1 MGGDPLKHP
10 EELIRRVYSYV
21 AYRIG
26 DGPEAEDV
34 TSSTFER
41 ALRYRSSFDPAKGS
55 AQAWVLG
62 IARTCIA
69 DHFKGGHAAGAE
81 VHDVQAP
88 ENVESEALERLTVQA
103 AIARLGERDRELIAL
118 RYGADLKVR
127 EIAELVGERTNTI
140 EVALHRALA
149 RLRDDLSAGRSASE
163 PSASPSEAL

>member
-1 MGGDPLKHP
+1 MGVDPLRRP

-41 ALRYRSSFDPAKGS
+41 ALRYRSSFDPDKGS
-55 AQAWVLG
+55 PQAWVLG
-62 IARTCIA
+62 IARSCIA
-69 DHFKGGHAAGAE
+69 DHFRSGSVPGAE
-81 VHDVQAP
+81 VRDVQTP
-88 ENVESEALERLTVQA
+88 GNLESEALDRLTVQA
-103 AIARLGERDRELIAL
+103 AVARLGERDQELIAL

-127 EIAELVGERTNTI
+127 EIAELLEERTNTI

-149 RLRDDLSAGRSASE
+149 RLRDDLSGGQTHGEASAQ
-163 PSASPSEAL
+163 AL